1 MNRKM
6 NNKDVHFPCT
16 GCGECCR
23 HINRVEQ
30 LAVYDRGD
38 GVCKYLS
45 GNLCS
50 IYKDRPEI
58 CRVDHM
64 YEKIFCNYMSREDY
78 YEANLAVCRKLRED
92 QNN

>member
-1 MNRKM
+1 MNQKM
-6 NNKDVHFPCT
+6 NNEDVHFPCT

-38 GVCKYLS
+38 GVCIYLS

-58 CRVDHM
+58 CRVDYM
-64 YEKIFCNYMSREDY
+64 YEKVSAIICQEKIIMRQILQSA
-78 YEANLAVCRKLRED
+78 AN
-92 QNN
+92 